1 MSLFKCL
8 RNFYNSNDW
17 EDFFKYVLA
26 FKKILF
32 QIFAKA
38 FEDLIVMVYFMQ
50 YAKKKKTFPVLFA
63 KRKMHLVSS
72 EPSGIP
78 ADFKLEH

>member
-38 FEDLIVMVYFMQ
+38 FEELIVMVYFMQ
-50 YAKKKKTFPVLFA
+50 YAKKENI
-63 KRKMHLVSS
+63 SS
-72 EPSGIP
+72 SFCKEKNALGVI
-78 ADFKLEH
+78 

>member
-1 MSLFKCL
+1 MCKCL

-38 FEDLIVMVYFMQ
+38 FEELIVMVYFMQ
-50 YAKKKKTFPVLFA
+50 YAKKENI
-63 KRKMHLVSS
+63 SS
-72 EPSGIP
+72 SFCKEKNALGVI
-78 ADFKLEH
+78 

>member
-1 MSLFKCL
+1 MSLCKCL

-26 FKKILF
+26 FQKILF

-38 FEDLIVMVYFMQ
+38 FEELIVMVYFMQ
-50 YAKKKKTFPVLFA
+50 YAKKENI
-63 KRKMHLVSS
+63 SS
-72 EPSGIP
+72 SFCKEKNALGVI
-78 ADFKLEH
+78 

>member
-50 YAKKKKTFPVLFA
+50 YAKKENI
-63 KRKMHLVSS
+63 SS
-72 EPSGIP
+72 SFCKEKNALGVI
-78 ADFKLEH
+78 

>member
-1 MSLFKCL
+1 MSLCKCL

-38 FEDLIVMVYFMQ
+38 FEELIVMVYSMQ
-50 YAKKKKTFPVLFA
+50 YAFPVLFA

>member
-1 MSLFKCL
+1 MSLCKCL

-38 FEDLIVMVYFMQ
+38 FEELIVMVYFMQ
-50 YAKKKKTFPVLFA
+50 YAKKENI
-63 KRKMHLVSS
+63 SS
-72 EPSGIP
+72 SFCKEENALGVI
-78 ADFKLEH
+78 

>member
-1 MSLFKCL
+1 MSLCKCL

-50 YAKKKKTFPVLFA
+50 YAKKENI
-63 KRKMHLVSS
+63 SS
-72 EPSGIP
+72 SFCKEKNALGVI
-78 ADFKLEH
+78 

>member
-1 MSLFKCL
+1 MSLCKCL

-38 FEDLIVMVYFMQ
+38 FEELIVMVYFMQ
-50 YAKKKKTFPVLFA
+50 YAKKENI
-63 KRKMHLVSS
+63 SS
-72 EPSGIP
+72 SFCKEKNALGVIG
-78 ADFKLEH
+78 A

>member
-1 MSLFKCL
+1 MSLCKCL

-38 FEDLIVMVYFMQ
+38 FEDLIVIPVVFLMQ
-50 YAKKKKTFPVLFA
+50 YAKKENI
-63 KRKMHLVSS
+63 SS
-72 EPSGIP
+72 SFCKEKNALGVI
-78 ADFKLEH
+78 

>member
-1 MSLFKCL
+1 MSFLKCL

-38 FEDLIVMVYFMQ
+38 FEELIVMVYFMQ
-50 YAKKKKTFPVLFA
+50 YAKKENI
-63 KRKMHLVSS
+63 SS
-72 EPSGIP
+72 SFCKEKNALGVIG
-78 ADFKLEH
+78 A

>member
-1 MSLFKCL
+1 M
-8 RNFYNSNDW
+8 
-17 EDFFKYVLA
+17 LA

-50 YAKKKKTFPVLFA
+50 YAKKENI
-63 KRKMHLVSS
+63 SS
-72 EPSGIP
+72 SFCKEKNALGVI
-78 ADFKLEH
+78 

>member
-38 FEDLIVMVYFMQ
+38 FEDLIVMVYLMQ
-50 YAKKKKTFPVLFA
+50 YAKKENI
-63 KRKMHLVSS
+63 SS
-72 EPSGIP
+72 SFCKEKNALGVIG
-78 ADFKLEH
+78 A

>member
-1 MSLFKCL
+1 MI
-8 RNFYNSNDW
+8 
-17 EDFFKYVLA
+17 EYVLA

-38 FEDLIVMVYFMQ
+38 FEDLTVIVFLMQ
-50 YAKKKKTFPVLFA
+50 YVKKKTFPVLFA

-78 ADFKLEH
+78 ADWSIDKFCIKLFNLHILNGC

>member
-1 MSLFKCL
+1 MSFLKCL

-38 FEDLIVMVYFMQ
+38 FEDLIVIVFLMQ
-50 YAKKKKTFPVLFA
+50 CTKKENI
-63 KRKMHLVSS
+63 SS
-72 EPSGIP
+72 SFCKEKNALGVIG
-78 ADFKLEH
+78 A

>member
-1 MSLFKCL
+1 M
-8 RNFYNSNDW
+8 R
-17 EDFFKYVLA
+17 
-26 FKKILF
+26 
-32 QIFAKA
+32 
-38 FEDLIVMVYFMQ
+38 
-50 YAKKKKTFPVLFA
+50 KKKKTFPVLFA

>member
-1 MSLFKCL
+1 MSFLKCL

-32 QIFAKA
+32 QLFAKA
-38 FEDLIVMVYFMQ
+38 FEDLIVIVFLMQ
-50 YAKKKKTFPVLFA
+50 YEKKENI
-63 KRKMHLVSS
+63 SS
-72 EPSGIP
+72 SFCKEKNALGVIG
-78 ADFKLEH
+78 A

>member
-1 MSLFKCL
+1 MCKCL

-38 FEDLIVMVYFMQ
+38 FEELIVMVYFMQ
-50 YAKKKKTFPVLFA
+50 YAKKRKHFQFFLQRK
-63 KRKMHLVSS
+63 KMHLVSS

>member
-17 EDFFKYVLA
+17 EDFFRYVLA
-26 FKKILF
+26 LKKILF

-38 FEDLIVMVYFMQ
+38 FEDLIVMVYLMQ
-50 YAKKKKTFPVLFA
+50 YAKKENI
-63 KRKMHLVSS
+63 SS
-72 EPSGIP
+72 SFCKEKNALGVI
-78 ADFKLEH
+78 

>member
-1 MSLFKCL
+1 MSLCKCL
-8 RNFYNSNDW
+8 RNYYNSNDW

-38 FEDLIVMVYFMQ
+38 FEELIVMVYFMQ
-50 YAKKKKTFPVLFA
+50 YAKKENISSSFCKEKKALGV
-63 KRKMHLVSS
+63 
-72 EPSGIP
+72 I
-78 ADFKLEH
+78 

>member
-1 MSLFKCL
+1 MGRFFQVCASFL
-8 RNFYNSNDW
+8 R
-17 EDFFKYVLA
+17 L
-26 FKKILF
+26 LF

-50 YAKKKKTFPVLFA
+50 PSKKENISSSFA

-78 ADFKLEH
+78 ADFKLEHWQILYQVI

>member
-1 MSLFKCL
+1 MSLCKCL

-38 FEDLIVMVYFMQ
+38 FEVLIVMVYFMQ
-50 YAKKKKTFPVLFA
+50 YAKKENI
-63 KRKMHLVSS
+63 SS
-72 EPSGIP
+72 SFCKEKNALGVIG
-78 ADFKLEH
+78 A

>member
-1 MSLFKCL
+1 MSLCKCL

-38 FEDLIVMVYFMQ
+38 FEELIVMVYFMQ
-50 YAKKKKTFPVLFA
+50 YAKKENI
-63 KRKMHLVSS
+63 SS
-72 EPSGIP
+72 SFCKEKNALGVI
-78 ADFKLEH
+78 

>member
-1 MSLFKCL
+1 MSFLKCL

-38 FEDLIVMVYFMQ
+38 FEELIVMVYFMQ
-50 YAKKKKTFPVLFA
+50 YAKKENI
-63 KRKMHLVSS
+63 SS
-72 EPSGIP
+72 SFCKEKNALGVI
-78 ADFKLEH
+78 

>member
-1 MSLFKCL
+1 MSLCKCL

-38 FEDLIVMVYFMQ
+38 FEDLIVIVFLMQ
-50 YAKKKKTFPVLFA
+50 YAKKKTFPVLFA